1 MSKLIEIRI
10 DDLTIPYKSPTGNL
24 NIFLNIENIDLVE
37 IRTDSAIK
45 IKLDNNVIYPE
56 NNSSLNNNYTFD
68 ILIERNNFPE
78 AGTYTIDI
86 IIKTYNFSVNE
97 ILEHTIQKDITIEDS
112 YPEATVEHYIDITAN
127 INNSLLHENNSITYL
142 GKHINKNR
150 NKNYNILYN
159 LPSGTKNINIGNI
172 IANDP
177 NNKNLGSFS
186 PTLTIT
192 ANSDG
197 LSSAKVNITG
207 NDILAEI
214 DEDPLKAQKV
224 YWGSDKPE
232 ITPDSEDVLSSL
244 LTNVDIKNQ
253 FKNEIETIE
262 ELYSVNIIRD
272 WDFHVL
278 PVNAASN
285 NILNLFD
292 AYAEIKNRTFP
303 NIFLDGEHIIL
314 KTGYP
319 YQYTIEDYN
328 GEIQYIIE
336 ETPIYARI
344 THDNNAPNI

>member
-10 DDLTIPYKSPTGNL
+10 DDLTIPYKSPNGNL

-37 IRTDSAIK
+37 IRVDSTIK
-45 IKLDNNVIYPE
+45 IQIDNNVIYPE
-56 NNSSLNNNYTFD
+56 NNSSLNNNYNFD
-68 ILIERNNFPE
+68 ILIERSDFPD

-86 IIKTYNFSVNE
+86 IVKTYNFSVNE
-97 ILEHTIQKDITIEDS
+97 VLEHTIQKDITIEDT
-112 YPEATVEHYIDITAN
+112 YPETNAEYFIDITAN
-127 INNSLLHENNSITYL
+127 INNSLQYENNSIIYA

-177 NNKNLGSFS
+177 NNKNIGSFS

-197 LSSAKVNITG
+197 FSSAKVNITG

-232 ITPDSEDVLSSL
+232 ITTDSEDILSSL
-244 LTNVDIKNQ
+244 LTNTEIKNH
-253 FKNEIETIE
+253 FNNEIETIE
-262 ELYSVNIIRD
+262 QLYSVNIIRD

-278 PVNAASN
+278 PVNIANN
-285 NILNLFD
+285 NIPNVFD

-319 YQYTIEDYN
+319 YKYTIEDYN
-328 GEIQYIIE
+328 GDIQNIIE

-344 THDNNAPNI
+344 THNDNAHSI